1 MYHDFLYKNGGH
13 IMVKKILI
21 GLATASLLFSTHALA
36 CKKMNKTTMQPSQ
49 KSHKRLVDDVISA
62 ISKTGLSAV
71 QTKKVA
77 DGIAEYRSTMAEIR
91 QMRIFPIDSFINDQ
105 FDEKNFILEMSE
117 KSQARI
123 AAKAALFK
131 YVFAILDDDQ
141 RKIFK
146 RAYAAPLIEQMIRM
160 NMNKNTPMMTQGKR
174 KQMMSLK
181 GCQSCNK

>member
-1 MYHDFLYKNGGH
+1 MIKKLLLALGATSLILTANVSACPKYKMMQNSPQTKMQH
-13 IMVKKILI
+13 HKHKLI
-21 GLATASLLFSTHALA
+21 
-36 CKKMNKTTMQPSQ
+36 N
-49 KSHKRLVDDVISA
+49 DVVSA
-62 ISKTGLSAV
+62 VSKTGLSAV

-77 DGIAEYRSTMAEIR
+77 QGIAEYQATMIKIR

-131 YVFAILDDDQ
+131 YIFAILNDEQ

-146 RAYAAPLIEQMIRM
+146 REYAAPLIEKMIRM
-160 NMNKNTPMMTQGKR
+160 HMN
-174 KQMMSLK
+174 
-181 GCQSCNK
+181 

>member
-1 MYHDFLYKNGGH
+1 
-13 IMVKKILI
+13 MVKKTLI
-21 GLATASLLFSTHALA
+21 ALATASLLFSGNALA
-36 CKKMNKTTMQPSQ
+36 CKKMNKAATMPSQ
-49 KSHKRLVDDVISA
+49 KSQKMLVDDVITA
-62 ISKTGLSAV
+62 VSKTGLSAV

-77 DGIAEYRSTMAEIR
+77 DGIAEYQSTMSEIR

-117 KSQARI
+117 KSQAKT

-131 YVFAILDDDQ
+131 YVFAILDDEQ

-160 NMNKNTPMMTQGKR
+160 NMNKNAPLGMGKGQR
-174 KQMMSLK
+174 KKMMMSPK
-181 GCQSCNK
+181 ECQSCNK